1 MAEKDM
7 NMSQKK
13 VFNRGVSAGYFNI
26 DVEDVSVMNVE
37 ARNVYDLG
45 LEYGKERL
53 KTKQIKGELDDAYN
67 AQREGYLEV
76 LRAWENDGEIVFK
89 EGVKTLDTT
98 SLGHGVRVHR

>member
-37 ARNVYDLG
+37 VRNVYDLG

-76 LRAWENDGEIVFK
+76 LRAWENDGEIVLK
-89 EGVKTLDTT
+89 KDVKTLDTT

>member
-37 ARNVYDLG
+37 VRNVYDLG

-53 KTKQIKGELDDAYN
+53 KTKQIKGELDDTYN

>member
-1 MAEKDM
+1 
-7 NMSQKK
+7 
-13 VFNRGVSAGYFNI
+13 
-26 DVEDVSVMNVE
+26 MNVE
-37 ARNVYDLG
+37 VRNVYDLG
-45 LEYGKERL
+45 LEHGKERL

-98 SLGHGVRVHR
+98 SLGHGVRAHIDKGVPHFLGNGVLF

>member
-7 NMSQKK
+7 NMRQKK

-45 LEYGKERL
+45 LEHGKERL
-53 KTKQIKGELDDAYN
+53 KTKQIKGELDDTYN

>member
-37 ARNVYDLG
+37 VRNVYDLG

>member
-37 ARNVYDLG
+37 VRNVYDLG

-67 AQREGYLEV
+67 AQREGDLEV

-89 EGVKTLDTT
+89 KDVKTLDTT

>member
-45 LEYGKERL
+45 LEHGKERL
-53 KTKQIKGELDDAYN
+53 KTKQIQGELDDTYN